1 MEEIFSYWSTPNQSD
16 PRSKILEECRSI
28 LDTFIGLPITEST
41 KNQMYNLVYSHIVNN
56 YPTVGNPYIFL
67 DYQYF
72 QLHVDIQ
79 LPDYNSRNFI
89 INPSYFQYDL
99 KPKETGPKV
108 DLSPSDFVSREW

>member
-16 PRSKILEECRSI
+16 PRSKIIEECRSI
-28 LDTFIGLPITEST
+28 LDTFIRAPITESI
-41 KNQMYNLVYSHIVNN
+41 KNQMYSLVYYHITAN
-56 YPTVGNPYIFL
+56 YPMVGNPYIFL
-67 DYQYF
+67 DYQYS
-72 QLHVDIQ
+72 QLHIDIQ
-79 LPDYNSRNFI
+79 FPEYNVRKFI